1 MSSVNKFMV
10 LGRLVKD
17 PELRRT
23 TGGKAVCEFTIV
35 TNDRY
40 VDKSGN
46 TQEDPEYH
54 DMVAWDKQA
63 ETIAQHKRKGDE
75 LFVVAKKRTSKWEDK
90 ATGQKKQKVEFHV
103 SEFEFVGS
111 RSHPA
116 QSSSA
121 EDELPFA

>member
-90 ATGQKKQKVEFHV
+90 TTGQKKQKVEFHV

-111 RSHPA
+111 RSHPT
-116 QSSSA
+116 QTSSA
-121 EDELPFA
+121 EDEPPFA